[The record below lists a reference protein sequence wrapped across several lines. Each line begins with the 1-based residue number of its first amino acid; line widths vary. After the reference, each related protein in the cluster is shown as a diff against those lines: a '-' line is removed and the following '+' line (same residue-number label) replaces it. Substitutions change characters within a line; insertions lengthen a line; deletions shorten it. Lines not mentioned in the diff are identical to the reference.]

1 VDSGIRLILDRPKD
15 AVMPLVR
22 NKQPRYQAYMLRLW
36 ETRSECPDR
45 PSTWRF
51 SLEDARTR
59 QKYFFPDL
67 EALVAFLRAQ
77 MKRGRD
83 GPPQVLTTEK

>member
-1 VDSGIRLILDRPKD
+1 
-15 AVMPLVR
+15 MPLVR
-22 NKQPRYQAYMLRLW
+22 NEQPRYQAYMLRLL
-36 ETRSECPDR
+36 ETRSECSDR